1 MDKTNEIFE
10 PKTLEELQ
18 KKLEQIGLKIEKI
31 VRNVKD
37 LTKEK
42 N

>member
-1 MDKTNEIFE
+1 MDKPEEIFE

-37 LTKEK
+37 LKEEK
-42 N
+42 K